1 MIKRDSIHLL
11 IPFFFVFLGHFM
23 VLRDESRRLVQVPD
37 LVTLDLPDEGPTPC
51 PALILILRNGEANP
65 DDKVEYMG
73 AIRNKDV
80 LLCPLSSLG
89 FYFFW
94 RWGHVTTGATAQQ
107 PVQPRRRLPSFYQP
121 SDYYDLRAL
130 PGDIKHPEREWA
142 YEGQRDWTDRLFMG
156 AGIQSSRKTHA
167 TRKKAARHAEVG
179 EEEGQIRRV
188 GRWTND
194 AMSRVYLTSLPRK
207 FMRKMAGFPEEA
219 GSFSLPRAEME
230 PPPELTRQIWPEV
243 DEWLAKMEAFRPGSR
258 HNQVQQMDLAGSGF
272 LQLLRILRTVVLQD
286 SIVLR
291 PLFPDHPVWK
301 ADVFTSDAY
310 QAFAARVTAASE
322 AAEEPED
329 LVPAL
334 LHKMDMMRAEM
345 NQGFAAIQQ
354 SVDVI
359 HRELREAKAAIHDF
373 CSGERSFTVCAADHG
388 DPPSPPPGPPS
399 HLANPDPDPDAPAA
413 RLNPSLE
420 PIRYRFDRTVTT
432 VTGLWEEW
440 TVGRGS
446 GPSVEQLDSAWGPR
460 WRDQTE
466 RQFYSRRLPII
477 KAIQGR
483 HASGIAS
490 SLQEA
495 AVQVEG
501 LRTEQ
506 HGGMSLN
513 KFGKALKEAAGLGDG
528 SG

>member
-1 MIKRDSIHLL
+1 
-11 IPFFFVFLGHFM
+11 
-23 VLRDESRRLVQVPD
+23 
-37 LVTLDLPDEGPTPC
+37 
-51 PALILILRNGEANP
+51 
-65 DDKVEYMG
+65 
-73 AIRNKDV
+73 
-80 LLCPLSSLG
+80 
-89 FYFFW
+89 
-94 RWGHVTTGATAQQ
+94 
-107 PVQPRRRLPSFYQP
+107 
-121 SDYYDLRAL
+121 
-130 PGDIKHPEREWA
+130 A
-142 YEGQRDWTDRLFMG
+142 YEGQRDWTDRLFVG

-179 EEEGQIRRV
+179 EAEGRTRRV

-207 FMRKMAGFPEEA
+207 FMRKMAGFPEQA
-219 GSFSLPRAEME
+219 GSFSLPRAEVE

-258 HNQVQQMDLAGSGF
+258 YNQVQQMDLAGSGF

-286 SIVLR
+286 STVLR

-329 LVPAL
+329 LLVPSLDA
-334 LHKMDMMRAEM
+334 
-345 NQGFAAIQQ
+345 
-354 SVDVI
+354 I
-359 HRELREAKAAIHDF
+359 HRELREVKAAIHDF
-373 CSGERSFTVCAADHG
+373 GSSERSFTIRAADHG

-399 HLANPDPDPDAPAA
+399 HLANPEPDAPAA

-432 VTGLWEEW
+432 VTDLWEEW

-506 HGGMSLN
+506 HGGISLN
-513 KFGKALKEAAGLGDG
+513 KFGKVLK
-528 SG
+528 